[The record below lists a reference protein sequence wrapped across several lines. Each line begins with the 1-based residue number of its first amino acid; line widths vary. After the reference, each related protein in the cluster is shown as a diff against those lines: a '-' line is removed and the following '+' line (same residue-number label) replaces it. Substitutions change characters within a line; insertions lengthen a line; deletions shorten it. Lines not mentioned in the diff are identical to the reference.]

1 MGGQDNASTLI
12 PAILGLGGNVTGI
25 AVNRPGLG
33 QPLTQFSQQMQERQ
47 LEQQR
52 LQQQASQEAV
62 RRKQAERGL
71 QLREAQTAGY
81 LQSLGLREK
90 GLQAA
95 EARAGRAEQRQQT
108 SLDIAKER
116 FNLQKKEAI
125 NKANLQLQ
133 VADKINKMKEQ
144 GKFLSPQDY
153 ALYDG
158 MLAKG
163 DIRGASDFLQ
173 KTDRYARIRDLQD
186 QGKLDPN
193 KFDEQVAGLYPEL
206 AKNKLGMK
214 TFISGAK
221 KVFVEDP
228 GWFQSKKLIPQTP
241 RQNVGDGWS
250 IKKK

>member
-52 LQQQASQEAV
+52 LQQQAAQEAV
-62 RRKQAERGL
+62 RRQQAERGL

-81 LQSLGLREK
+81 LQSLGLREQ
-90 GLQAA
+90 QAA
-95 EARAGRAEQRQQT
+95 KTEQRQQT

-116 FNLQKKEAI
+116 FKLDKEEAQRRSKEATE
-125 NKANLQLQ
+125 KANLQIQ
-133 VADKINKMKEQ
+133 IASRIANMKEQ

-153 ALYDG
+153 AMYDG
-158 MLAKG
+158 MLIKG
-163 DIRGASDFLQ
+163 DIRGASNFLQ

-193 KFDEQVAGLYPEL
+193 KFDEQVSPLYPEIP
-206 AKNKLGMK
+206 KKDMK
-214 TFISGAK
+214 DFLTKARRL
-221 KVFVEDP
+221 FVEDP
-228 GWFQSKKLIPQTP
+228 GWFQSKKLIPQVP

-250 IKKK
+250 MTKKK

>member
-52 LQQQASQEAV
+52 LQQQAAQEAV
-62 RRKQAERGL
+62 RREQAERGL

-81 LQSLGLREK
+81 LESLGLREK
-90 GLQAA
+90 GRQAA
-95 EARAGRAEQRQQT
+95 EARAKRAEQRQQT
-108 SLDIAKER
+108 SLEMAQENLNLRKQQFNEELKKRENALQGIER
-116 FNLQKKEAI
+116 LR
-125 NKANLQLQ
+125 
-133 VADKINKMKEQ
+133 EQ
-144 GKFLSPQDY
+144 GKFLNDQEFANFD
-153 ALYDG
+153 ALLKSG
-158 MLAKG
+158 NIA
-163 DIRGASDFLQ
+163 GASNFLQ

-186 QGKLDPN
+186 QGKLDP
-193 KFDEQVAGLYPEL
+193 KTFDEQVAVLYPEL

-214 TFISGAK
+214 AFISGAR

-228 GWFQSKKLIPQTP
+228 GWFQSKKLIPQMP

>member
-52 LQQQASQEAV
+52 LQQQAAQEAV
-62 RRKQAERGL
+62 RRQQAERGL

-81 LQSLGLREK
+81 LQSLG
-90 GLQAA
+90 
-95 EARAGRAEQRQQT
+95 AREQRQE
-108 SLDIAKER
+108 SGLEIAKER
-116 FNLQKKEAI
+116 LKLDKEAALRKSKEDKE
-125 NKANLQLQ
+125 KANLKIQIL
-133 VADKINKMKEQ
+133 DKISNMKKQ
-144 GKFLSPQDY
+144 GGFLSPQDY
-153 ALYDG
+153 ATYDA
-158 MLAKG
+158 MLVKG

-173 KTDRYARIRDLQD
+173 KTDRYAKIRDLQD

-193 KFDEQVAGLYPEL
+193 KFDEQVSSLYPEIH
-206 AKNKLGMK
+206 KKDMK
-214 TFISGAK
+214 DFLTKARRL
-221 KVFVEDP
+221 FVEDP
-228 GWFQSKKLIPQTP
+228 GWFQSKKLIPQVP

-250 IKKK
+250 MTKKK

>member
-52 LQQQASQEAV
+52 LQQQAAQEAV
-62 RRKQAERGL
+62 RREQAERGL

-81 LQSLGLREK
+81 LQSLGARE
-90 GLQAA
+90 QRAA
-95 EARAGRAEQRQQT
+95 KAEQRQQT
-108 SLDIAKER
+108 GLEMAKESLNLR
-116 FNLQKKEAI
+116 KQQFNEELKKRENALQGIER
-125 NKANLQLQ
+125 LRG
-133 VADKINKMKEQ
+133 Q
-144 GKFLSPQDY
+144 GKFLNDQEFATFD
-153 ALYDG
+153 ALLKSG
-158 MLAKG
+158 NIA
-163 DIRGASDFLQ
+163 GASNFLQ
-173 KTDRYARIRDLQD
+173 KTDRYAKIRDLQD
-186 QGKLDPN
+186 QGKLDP
-193 KFDEQVAGLYPEL
+193 KTFDEQVAGLYPEL

-214 TFISGAK
+214 AFISGAR

-250 IKKK
+250 MTKKK